1 MKSRQKTLSLWF
13 GLLLSSLLFTQTM
26 LNASNVSK
34 EETDRIALQSYLY
47 AYPLVLMDVTRKQM
61 TNTPAGKIQSRGPM
75 MQFVHMRTFPEAEFK
90 EVVRPNFDTL
100 YSLAWIDVSKEPV
113 IISVPK
119 VKDRFYMLPMLDMYT
134 DVFAVI
140 GTYGTG
146 TEAGDF
152 ALALPSWQGKLPK
165 GVKRI
170 NAPTSVFWILGRTQT
185 NGVKDYDYIHK
196 IQDGFKVT
204 PLSSWGKKYTRPPF
218 KKDPNVDDTTPPLT
232 QVQNMSAKEFF
243 SYAMELMKEYPPHI
257 TDMVMTARMERIG
270 LIPENFNYDKL
281 PKATQKALEHATK
294 ISHPEMK
301 KYMPRL
307 GENANG
313 WQMIT
318 KSIGV
323 YGNDYLQRATIALI
337 GLGANPYEQAVYPLN
352 ITDKNGKVP
361 MGGKKYI
368 LHFNKDEIP
377 PVDAFWSLTMYD
389 EEGFQ
394 VANPINRFAIG
405 DRDDLKYNKD
415 GSLDIYI
422 QASSPG
428 KDKESNWLPSP
439 KSGVLGITLRLY
451 APKQSVLDGS
461 WKPPYIQKVK

>member
-1 MKSRQKTLSLWF
+1 MKKTLVLCKLF
-13 GLLLSSLLFTQTM
+13 VTTLLFTQT
-26 LNASNVSK
+26 LLYASVSK
-34 EETDRIALQSYLY
+34 EETNRIALQSYLY
-47 AYPLVLMDVTRKQM
+47 TYPLVLMDVTRKQM
-61 TNTPAGKIQSRGPM
+61 TNTPAGEIQSRGPM
-75 MQFVHMRTFPEAEFK
+75 MQFVHMRTFPDVAFK

-113 IISVPK
+113 IISVPE
-119 VKDRFYMLPMLDMYT
+119 VKDRFYMLPLLDMYT

-140 GTYGTG
+140 GTYATG
-146 TEAGDF
+146 TKAGHY
-152 ALALPSWQGKLPK
+152 ALALPSWKGKLPK

-170 NAPTSVFWILGRTQT
+170 DAPTSLFWILGRTQT

-196 IQDGFKVT
+196 IQDGFQVT
-204 PLSSWGKKYTRPPF
+204 PLSSWGKKYTPPPF
-218 KKDPNVDDTTPPLT
+218 KKDPSIDDITPPLT
-232 QVQNMSAKEFF
+232 QVQNMPAKEYFT
-243 SYAMELMKEYPPHI
+243 YAMELMKKYPPHI

-270 LIPENFNYDKL
+270 LTPEKFNYDKL
-281 PKATQKALEHATK
+281 PKATQKALQHATK

-307 GENANG
+307 GENSNG

-439 KSGVLGITLRLY
+439 KSGALGMTLRLY

-461 WKPPYIQKVK
+461 WKPAYIQEVK